1 MTDVFISYARED
13 SAQAER
19 IARGLEAAGLTAFW
33 DNEIPPGQT
42 WADYI
47 ETKLNQ
53 CSVAVVLWSEHSTKS
68 QWVREEA
75 RMGRTKLIPARLDAS
90 EAPFGFGDVQ
100 AADLS
105 SWGGDY
111 NHPQWARFVNAV
123 LAKARP
129 GGAQPQAATPPH
141 VTPQPQP
148 PAGGW
153 QQPQSNQSSG
163 GWQTPPAPPHQQAWT
178 SSASPSGAAGVE
190 NLTPVQ
196 YIQKCLRLFIDGK
209 GRARRAEYW
218 WWALAIGV
226 ISMVL
231 GVLEVVLFGTNAYGQ
246 PNNQILS
253 TLFSLAVA
261 APGIS
266 VASRR
271 FHDVGLNG
279 WLVAAFVVAIAVG
292 SALTVMLN
300 PLGIMLMFAA
310 AIGMLVITVMPS
322 KPGPNQ
328 YGPNPK
334 GL

>member
-53 CSVAVVLWSEHSTKS
+53 CSAAVVLWSEHSTKS

-75 RMGRTKLIPARLDAS
+75 RMGRTKLIPAKLDAS
-90 EAPFGFGDVQ
+90 EPPFGFGDVQ

-129 GGAQPQAATPPH
+129 GGAQPAAAAPH
-141 VTPQPQP
+141 VAPLVQA

-163 GWQTPPAPPHQQAWT
+163 GWQTPPQQSQQQAWT
-178 SSASPSGAAGVE
+178 SGASPSAAGVE

-226 ISMVL
+226 ISIVL
-231 GVLEVVLFGTNAYGQ
+231 GLLELALFGTNAYGQ
-246 PNNQILS
+246 ANNQILS
-253 TLFSLAVA
+253 TIFSLAVA

-279 WLVAAFVVAIAVG
+279 WLVAGFVVAIAIG
-292 SALTVMLN
+292 SALTMMLN
-300 PLGIMLMFAA
+300 PLGMILMMVA
-310 AIGMLVITVMPS
+310 AIGMLIITVMPS

-334 GL
+334 GS

>member
-13 SAQAER
+13 NAQAER
-19 IARGLEAAGLTAFW
+19 IARGLEAAGVSVFW

-47 ETKLNQ
+47 ESKLNQ
-53 CSVAVVLWSEHSTKS
+53 CSAAVVLWSERSTKS

-75 RMGRTKLIPARLDAS
+75 RMGRSKLIPARLDAS
-90 EAPFGFGDVQ
+90 EPPFGFGDVQ

-111 NHPQWARFVNAV
+111 NHPQWGRFVNAV

-129 GGAQPQAATPPH
+129 DGAQPAAAAPH
-141 VTPQPQP
+141 VTPQAQA

-153 QQPQSNQSSG
+153 QQPQSNQSSS

-178 SSASPSGAAGVE
+178 SGASATPGAAE

-196 YIQKCLRLFIDGK
+196 YVQKCLRLFIDGK

-218 WWALAIGV
+218 WWTLAILV
-226 ISMVL
+226 VS
-231 GVLEVVLFGTNAYGQ
+231 VVLSILDRVVFGTNAYGQ
-246 PNNQILS
+246 PNQILS
-253 TLFSLAVA
+253 GIFGLAVL

-266 VASRR
+266 VTARR

-279 WLVAAFVVAIAVG
+279 WLVAAFFVAIVVGQVLALGMNLLGLVLIVVAG
-292 SALTVMLN
+292 
-300 PLGIMLMFAA
+300 
-310 AIGMLVITVMPS
+310 IGMLVITVMPS

>member
-1 MTDVFISYARED
+1 MSDVFISYARED
-13 SAQAER
+13 RAQAER
-19 IARGLEAAGLTAFW
+19 IARGLEAMGLSVFW

-47 ETKLNQ
+47 ESKLNQ
-53 CSVAVVLWSEHSTKS
+53 CNAAVVLWSENSTKS

-75 RMGRTKLIPARLDAS
+75 RMGRSKLIPAKLDVA
-90 EAPFGFGDVQ
+90 EPPFGFGDVQ

-111 NHPQWARFVNAV
+111 NHPQWGRFANAV
-123 LAKARP
+123 FAKARP
-129 GGAQPQAATPPH
+129 AGAQPAAAATPH
-141 VTPQPQP
+141 VAPTPQP

-153 QQPQSNQSSG
+153 QQPQSNQSGG
-163 GWQTPPAPPHQQAWT
+163 GWQTPPPAQQQQAWST
-178 SSASPSGAAGVE
+178 GSQAPSGVVE

-196 YIQKCLRLFIDGK
+196 YIQKCLRLFVDGK

-218 WWALAIGV
+218 WWALAV
-226 ISMVL
+226 IVVSIVL
-231 GVLEVVLFGTNAYGQ
+231 GVLELTLFGLNAYGQ
-246 PNNQILS
+246 PNSQILS
-253 TLFSLAVA
+253 TVFSLAVA

-279 WLVAAFVVAIAVG
+279 WLVAGFVVAIVIG
-292 SALTVMLN
+292 QFLTMSLN
-300 PLGIMLMFAA
+300 PLGAGLMLIAGL
-310 AIGMLVITVMPS
+310 GMLVITVMPS